1 MSGYVTM
8 LYTICRKNK
17 LFLQHANAPSVLNS
31 VVWNTS
37 HCFADTLVLN
47 GTVIPNHGLVLLEDI
62 GESDAQSLLCLTNRT
77 DCCQPPQSP
86 GGEIGNWFFP
96 NGSQVLNMGDGWD
109 FYRNRGPSVVRM
121 HRRRGGVTG
130 IYYCKIPDDNAGVQI
145 LYVGVYTNTAG
156 QLTLLDVFMQT
167 FTFSFNFRCT

>member
-1 MSGYVTM
+1 MQHPSGCIY
-8 LYTICRKNK
+8 LKPKNCCVDIK
-17 LFLQHANAPSVLNS
+17 G
-31 VVWNTS
+31 NTS
-37 HCFADTLVLN
+37 YRFTDTLVLN

-96 NGSQVLNMGDGWD
+96 NGSQVFNKGDGWD
-109 FYRNRGPSVVRM
+109 FYTNRGPSVVRM

-130 IYYCKIPDDNAGVQI
+130 VYRCKIPNRNGTNIV
-145 LYVGVYTNTAG
+145 LYIGVYTNNTG
-156 QLTLLDVFMQT
+156 QLTFLHTSASCKLSCFHLTSQVQLWYPL
-167 FTFSFNFRCT
+167 

>member
-1 MSGYVTM
+1 M
-8 LYTICRKNK
+8 
-17 LFLQHANAPSVLNS
+17 NS
-31 VVWNTS
+31 NTS
-37 HCFADTLVLN
+37 YCFADTLVLN

-77 DCCQPPQSP
+77 DCCQPPHSP

-96 NGSQVLNMGDGWD
+96 NISQVLGIDDGWD

-145 LYVGVYTNTAG
+145 LYVGVYTNTTG
-156 QLTLLDVFMQT
+156 QLTCYAFIQT
-167 FTFSFNFRCT
+167 FIISFHFRCT

>member
-1 MSGYVTM
+1 MHQDLNEAS
-8 LYTICRKNK
+8 L
-17 LFLQHANAPSVLNS
+17 LNS
-31 VVWNTS
+31 VVQNTS

-62 GESDAQSLLCLTNRT
+62 DESDAQSLLCLTNRT

-96 NGSQVLNMGDGWD
+96 NGSRVLNKGDGWD
-109 FYRNRGPSVVRM
+109 FYTNRGPSVVRM

-145 LYVGVYTNTAG
+145 LYVGVYTNTTG
-156 QLTLLDVFMQT
+156 QLTCYAFIQT
-167 FTFSFNFRCT
+167 FIFSFDFRCT